1 MTNTNR
7 LAATLG
13 AAACLMS
20 GVIATPALA
29 DAICSKDVAVLAQP
43 RDGLTILEKYK
54 DEFKA
59 LSGAS
64 FNIDYLN
71 ENDRRAKSRADAS
84 TVGKYNVY
92 YIDEANI
99 ALFASSKWVV
109 PLLDYYPKDYD
120 YADFDAGRQK
130 TATVDGVVYFAPLTG
145 GTDLM
150 VYRKDL
156 LEKAGITPP
165 KTLDEFIVAVQKLND
180 PDHGVYGIALRGLR
194 GSGANVWRW
203 MPYFRELGGQWFEGN
218 KPVFNSDA
226 FVKATQTYLDLFKY
240 SPPGT
245 KTGSWDDSTGAFL
258 SGHVA
263 LLVEFEPARRLG
275 DRSRHVKSPRQGRL
289 YRAPVSA
296 SRQRLLAWLCYRNQR
311 EQGRRRQEV
320 AGLFIAW
327 ATSKENEKRRL
338 DEGKFG
344 ELNRTSIMT
353 SDEFNQKFGADLGQ
367 ALVDAAKVTTITFWQ
382 DPEWPTL
389 GDHWGHRARGA
400 DHRHPDRHQRLG
412 RRAGCIREDLGCEA
426 KQLTRPPLRPCNDRR
441 QGGGVSEK
449 PDGALPPAGAS
460 HPVGNGIRLRAV
472 AVKTGTRLPI
482 VFIVPPMAVLG
493 ILALVPTIDAI
504 NIALQNREL
513 SNPDSQMSG
522 SPISKPCSATRD
534 FSTRCGSR

>member
-203 MPYFRELGGQWFEGN
+203 MPYFRGLGGQWFEGN

-245 KTGSWDDSTGAFL
+245 KTGSWDESTGAFL

-263 LLVEFEPARRLG
+263 LLVESSPLAGWAIDPTMSKVLGKVGYTAPPSPLPGSGYSHGFAIGTKGNKDDAAR
-275 DRSRHVKSPRQGRL
+275 K
-289 YRAPVSA
+289 
-296 SRQRLLAWLCYRNQR
+296 C
-311 EQGRRRQEV
+311 

-382 DPEWPTL
+382 DPDWPAL
-389 GDHWGHRARGA
+389 GDHWGIE
-400 DHRHPDRHQRLG
+400 L
-412 RRAGCIREDLGCEA
+412 EEL
-426 KQLTRPPLRPCNDRR
+426 
-441 QGGGVSEK
+441 V
-449 PDGALPPAGAS
+449 
-460 HPVGNGIRLRAV
+460 
-472 AVKTGTRLPI
+472 TGTRTDIKGSADELNE
-482 VFIVPPMAVLG
+482 FAKT
-493 ILALVPTIDAI
+493 LVAK
-504 NIALQNREL
+504 R
-513 SNPDSQMSG
+513 SN
-522 SPISKPCSATRD
+522 
-534 FSTRCGSR
+534 

>member
-180 PDHGVYGIALRGLR
+180 PDHGVYGIALRG
-194 GSGANVWRW
+194 
-203 MPYFRELGGQWFEGN
+203 Y
-218 KPVFNSDA
+218 
-226 FVKATQTYLDLFKY
+226 
-240 SPPGT
+240 
-245 KTGSWDDSTGAFL
+245 
-258 SGHVA
+258 
-263 LLVEFEPARRLG
+263 G
-275 DRSRHVKSPRQGRL
+275 DRARTFGGGCPISARSR
-289 YRAPVSA
+289 PVV
-296 SRQRLLAWLCYRNQR
+296 RGQQ
-311 EQGRRRQEV
+311 
-320 AGLFIAW
+320 AGL
-327 ATSKENEKRRL
+327 
-338 DEGKFG
+338 
-344 ELNRTSIMT
+344 
-353 SDEFNQKFGADLGQ
+353 Q
-367 ALVDAAKVTTITFWQ
+367 
-382 DPEWPTL
+382 
-389 GDHWGHRARGA
+389 
-400 DHRHPDRHQRLG
+400 LG
-412 RRAGCIREDLGCEA
+412 RIR
-426 KQLTRPPLRPCNDRR
+426 
-441 QGGGVSEK
+441 
-449 PDGALPPAGAS
+449 
-460 HPVGNGIRLRAV
+460 
-472 AVKTGTRLPI
+472 
-482 VFIVPPMAVLG
+482 
-493 ILALVPTIDAI
+493 
-504 NIALQNREL
+504 
-513 SNPDSQMSG
+513 
-522 SPISKPCSATRD
+522 
-534 FSTRCGSR
+534 

>member
-203 MPYFRELGGQWFEGN
+203 MPYFRGLGGQWFEGN

-245 KTGSWDDSTGAFL
+245 KTGSWDESTGAFL

-263 LLVEFEPARRLG
+263 LLVESSPLAGWAIDPTMSKVLGKVGYTAPPSPLPGSGYSHGFAIGTKGNKDDAAR
-275 DRSRHVKSPRQGRL
+275 K
-289 YRAPVSA
+289 
-296 SRQRLLAWLCYRNQR
+296 C
-311 EQGRRRQEV
+311 

-389 GDHWGHRARGA
+389 GDHWGIE
-400 DHRHPDRHQRLG
+400 LEEL
-412 RRAGCIREDLGCEA
+412 I
-426 KQLTRPPLRPCNDRR
+426 
-441 QGGGVSEK
+441 
-449 PDGALPPAGAS
+449 
-460 HPVGNGIRLRAV
+460 
-472 AVKTGTRLPI
+472 TGTRTDIKGSADELDA
-482 VFIVPPMAVLG
+482 FAKT
-493 ILALVPTIDAI
+493 LVAK
-504 NIALQNREL
+504 R
-513 SNPDSQMSG
+513 SN
-522 SPISKPCSATRD
+522 
-534 FSTRCGSR
+534 